1 MSFDD
6 QKEYDHGDI
15 HKMDDYVNEDH
26 DEEADNSAVSRAVL
40 ISEPVCSSDE
50 EYDNVRKSCTQDN
63 QEKHWIKVEMI
74 EQNNDKSFRSQWL
87 SELIEELKTKWPNSF
102 NDNTQIGSALRTSIV
117 VRISYPTTTIHHR
130 LYSIDYRV

>member
-63 QEKHWIKVEMI
+63 QEKHWIKVQITLNICWEGCI
-74 EQNNDKSFRSQWL
+74 TARLLPS
-87 SELIEELKTKWPNSF
+87 NSL
-102 NDNTQIGSALRTSIV
+102 GLC
-117 VRISYPTTTIHHR
+117 
-130 LYSIDYRV
+130 

>member
-40 ISEPVCSSDE
+40 
-50 EYDNVRKSCTQDN
+50 
-63 QEKHWIKVEMI
+63 
-74 EQNNDKSFRSQWL
+74 NNFGTCL
-87 SELIEELKTKWPNSF
+87 FI
-102 NDNTQIGSALRTSIV
+102 
-117 VRISYPTTTIHHR
+117 
-130 LYSIDYRV
+130 